1 MDIFNEYIIK
11 RKRSGKDYLKI
22 FGMIFGSVILYY
34 IVMLLLSR
42 LGSYGTVLI
51 FPALAGVVFLDWYV
65 IRSFRV
71 EFEYS
76 VTNGYMVIDKI
87 IARSRRKRQIAFE
100 CRDVDEMKK
109 FDEEAAEQRTFDQIL
124 RMDDNNPE
132 STQWSV
138 ELMHKDLGHVLVVFT
153 PSERI
158 LAAMKPFLK
167 RQVAFHAFNRA

>member
-42 LGSYGTVLI
+42 LGIYGTVLI
-51 FPALAGVVFLDWYV
+51 FPAPAGVVFLDWYV

-87 IARSRRKRQIAFE
+87 IARSRRKRQILGLQKLVAHQIA
-100 CRDVDEMKK
+100 RIYRGGAAQKIAY
-109 FDEEAAEQRTFDQIL
+109 EEQAYRRHKHQHNARHHSGRRKGQRHGDKRPRRGRAHVAARRHQRPVHLLD
-124 RMDDNNPE
+124 
-132 STQWSV
+132 
-138 ELMHKDLGHVLVVFT
+138 G
-153 PSERI
+153 
-158 LAAMKPFLK
+158 
-167 RQVAFHAFNRA
+167 